1 MAASVADATDV
12 AAETPAANAPRSV
25 SSRPAS
31 PGSAVSA
38 DVYAS
43 PRSLVAAQDD
53 RAFIAH
59 LAFLFLSH
67 DRADR
72 AAALF
77 ALLAHDAAADDPIR
91 GALAL
96 AQLRAGKPK
105 AASGT
110 LSAMP
115 VRVQVRAPYQ
125 LLRAQILAALGRHD
139 EAGHAMQA
147 FAAAR
152 ITDLSSIPGTTRPTL
167 PKPDA

>member
-1 MAASVADATDV
+1 MVASV
-12 AAETPAANAPRSV
+12 
-25 SSRPAS
+25 
-31 PGSAVSA
+31 
-38 DVYAS
+38 
-43 PRSLVAAQDD
+43 LVAEQDD
-53 RAFIAH
+53 RAFIEH

-105 AASGT
+105 AASAT
-110 LSAMP
+110 LSAIP

-139 EAGHAMQA
+139 EAGRAMQA
-147 FAAAR
+147 FAVAR
-152 ITDLSSIPGTTRPTL
+152 ASDRSSAPGTTHATP
-167 PKPDA
+167 PPSDA